1 MEIWFMWETREKI
14 ILIER
19 KDDEVGVMVPISVG
33 WSCSEIIVFSR
44 NGHYIIFLAD
54 LNYWIIWNHENLF
67 LKDKVRVI
75 EELNGKQSNLI

>member
-1 MEIWFMWETREKI
+1 MWETREKI

-54 LNYWIIWNHENLF
+54 LNY
-67 LKDKVRVI
+67 
-75 EELNGKQSNLI
+75 